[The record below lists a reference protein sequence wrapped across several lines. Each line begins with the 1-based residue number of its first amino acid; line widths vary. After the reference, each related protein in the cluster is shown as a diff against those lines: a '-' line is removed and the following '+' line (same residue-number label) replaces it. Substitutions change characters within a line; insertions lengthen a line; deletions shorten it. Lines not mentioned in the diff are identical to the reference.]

1 MMIIIIMKKNN
12 NNDNKKYLDFQVF
25 YQQNQQNGFKKI
37 FRHFRLTSASNK
49 CVK

>member
-25 YQQNQQNGFKKI
+25 YQQNGFKKI